1 MFLRKTQFQSVSPN
15 LKKFDA
21 VIPDRAAQ
29 SEATTQRL
37 ISFLWVLCAM
47 LSLNADAVPAGE
59 LHMTKSSIR
68 ESPTPSELNES
79 FGSIL
84 SQFERSHTAKAAE
97 GLREGTVVSVSADS
111 VFVDIG
117 FKTEG
122 VLLLSE
128 FSNDS
133 AVKPGDKLQVTIKGR
148 DPDGY
153 YQLTRSKA
161 ARPADWAALE
171 RAFADKTTIVG
182 TVTGVVKG
190 GLSVDVGV
198 RAFMPA
204 SRSGVR
210 DAAEMER
217 LVEHEIRCRIVKLDA
232 ADEDVVVDRRIVVEE
247 EEQTVKDRR
256 YSELRAGDTVSGT
269 VRSLIDYGAFVDVGV
284 VDALL
289 HVSDISWGRIDK
301 PADVLSVGQL
311 VEARVLK
318 IDPEKRHISI
328 GMKQLQR
335 HPWDSVLDKYKV
347 GDRVRGTVT
356 RVTDF
361 GAFVEL
367 EPGVEGLIHVSE
379 MSWVKKV
386 RKPSDL
392 VKPGE
397 TVEAVILGI
406 NVGEKRISLGL
417 KQTLGDPWA
426 DAAQK
431 FPAGSV
437 VEGPIVSLTK
447 FGAFVQI
454 AEGIEG
460 MIHVSDI
467 SAEKRINHPQDAL
480 KVGQSV
486 KTQVLEL
493 DTARRRLKL
502 GIKQLVP
509 TSIDEYLAE
518 HQPGDVVSGRIVEVV
533 GDSALTELGEGILAT
548 CRMAERAGQEP
559 SGTKQP
565 DRATVDIKSLSSML
579 AARWKAGAVAESSKP
594 QEVRAGQVR
603 SFRITK
609 LNSVAKKIEVEL
621 S

>member
-1 MFLRKTQFQSVSPN
+1 ME
-15 LKKFDA
+15 
-21 VIPDRAAQ
+21 AQ

-37 ISFLWVLCAM
+37 ISFLGVLCAM
-47 LSLNADAVPAGE
+47 LSLNADALPAGE

-128 FSNDS
+128 FQNDS

-148 DPDGY
+148 DPEGY

-161 ARPADWAALE
+161 ARPTDWAALE

-210 DAAEMER
+210 DAAEMEK
-217 LVEHEIRCRIVKLDA
+217 LIEQEIHCRIIKLDA
-232 ADEDVVVDRRIVVEE
+232 ADEDVVVDRRIVAEE
-247 EEQTVKDRR
+247 EEQTVKDQR
-256 YSELRAGDTVSGT
+256 YSELKEGDAVSGT
-269 VRSLIDYGAFVDVGV
+269 VRSLTDYGAFVDVGG

-301 PADVLSVGQL
+301 PADVLSVGQQI
-311 VEARVLK
+311 EAKVLK
-318 IDPEKRHISI
+318 IDPEKRRISI
-328 GMKQLQR
+328 GMKQLQP
-335 HPWDSVLDKYKV
+335 HPWDSVLSKYKV

-367 EPGVEGLIHVSE
+367 ERGVEGLIHVSE
-379 MSWVKKV
+379 MSWVKM
-386 RKPSDL
+386 RKPRDL

-417 KQTLGDPWA
+417 KQALGDPWA

-431 FPAGSV
+431 FPVGSV
-437 VEGPIVSLTK
+437 VEGPVVSLTK
-447 FGAFVQI
+447 FGAFVQV
-454 AEGIEG
+454 AEGVEG

-467 SAEKRINHPQDAL
+467 SAEKRINHPQDVL
-480 KVGQSV
+480 KTGISV
-486 KTQVLEL
+486 KAQVLEI
-493 DTARRRLKL
+493 DTEKRRLKL
-502 GIKQLVP
+502 GVKQLVP
-509 TSIDEYLAE
+509 TSIDEYLGE
-518 HQPGDVVSGRIVEVV
+518 HQPGDAVSGRIVEVV
-533 GDSALTELGEGILAT
+533 GDAAMVELGEGIRAT
-548 CRMAERAGQEP
+548 CRIVERARQERSDP
-559 SGTKQP
+559 EQLGGEKP
-565 DRATVDIKSLSSML
+565 DVKSLSSML
-579 AARWKAGAVAESSKP
+579 AARWKAGAAESSKP
-594 QEVRAGQVR
+594 QAVRAGQVR
-603 SFRITK
+603 SFRITN
-609 LNSVAKKIEVEL
+609 LNSVAKEIEVEL
-621 S
+621 A